1 VRERERE
8 KERESESE
16 RVRERKKPGE
26 TGAERHTTL
35 ATMSHICHIKG
46 CIACPIYVTLK
57 VASHVPYMSH

>member
-1 VRERERE
+1 MRERERE

-35 ATMSHICHIKG
+35 ATEFG
-46 CIACPIYVTLK
+46 LF
-57 VASHVPYMSH
+57 